1 MKLTLSG
8 KLKIINMIDRIS
20 RLKKKKKSQ
29 QQMHLTLHVKL
40 DRKQESQ

>member
-1 MKLTLSG
+1 
-8 KLKIINMIDRIS
+8 MIDRIS
-20 RLKKKKKSQ
+20 RLKKKKKKSQ